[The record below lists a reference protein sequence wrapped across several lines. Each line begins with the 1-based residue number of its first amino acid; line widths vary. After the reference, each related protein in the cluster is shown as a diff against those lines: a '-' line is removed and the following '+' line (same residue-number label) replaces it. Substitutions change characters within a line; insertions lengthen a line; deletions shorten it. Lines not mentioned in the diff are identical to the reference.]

1 MTIDPYS
8 LTTLANLKAFMGISV
23 ATDDAILEKCIDRA
37 SAAIESYT
45 ARQFLSRRYYEIRDC
60 YGANRIALR
69 QYPVTIVRFVGA
81 GWTNVMSVNST
92 IGTDAFASV
101 SLSTD
106 HLQLYRVSS
115 TGAESSTQLAF
126 TSSGNDSTSELAV
139 SINATTG
146 FSASSLINVPSYY
159 LRKLE
164 GRDLRTATAYL
175 EAPTQSL
182 GNYQAD
188 LEHGIVYGPGIQAYR
203 SILIDYTAGYAT
215 VPYDIEQACVML
227 AARFYRSGK
236 RDPTLQSESLGGY
249 SYSVR
254 STADFDDDL
263 KSMISGWRKFR

>member
-1 MTIDPYS
+1 
-8 LTTLANLKAFMGISV
+8 MGISV
-23 ATDDAILEKCIDRA
+23 ATDDTILERSIDRA
-37 SAAIESYT
+37 SAAIESYC

-60 YGANRIALR
+60 FGANRIALR
-69 QYPVTIVRFVGA
+69 QYPVSIVRFVGA
-81 GWTNVMSVNST
+81 GWTNVMSVIST
-92 IGTDAFASV
+92 NGTDAFASV
-101 SLSTD
+101 SVSTD

-115 TGAESSTQLAF
+115 TGAAFDTQLAF
-126 TSSGNDSTSELAV
+126 TSSNYDSSAELETAISATS
-139 SINATTG
+139 G
-146 FSASSLINVPSYY
+146 FSATSLINVPSTY

-188 LEHGIVYGPGIQAYR
+188 LEHGVLYGPGIQAYR

-215 VPYDIEQACVML
+215 VPYDIEQACLML

-254 STADFDDDL
+254 ASGDFDDDL
-263 KSMISGWRKFR
+263 KSMIAGWRRFR

>member
-1 MTIDPYS
+1 
-8 LTTLANLKAFMGISV
+8 MGIGV
-23 ATDDAILEKCIDRA
+23 ATDDTILERCIDRA

-60 YGANRIALR
+60 YGANRIALK
-69 QYPVTIVRFVGA
+69 QYPVTIIRFVGA
-81 GWTNVMSVNST
+81 GWTNVMSINST
-92 IGTDAFASV
+92 NGTDAFASV

-115 TGAESSTQLAF
+115 TGVETNTQLAF
-126 TSSGNDSTSELAV
+126 TTASNDTSGELATAI
-139 SINATTG
+139 SATSG
-146 FSASSLINVPSYY
+146 FTATSLINVPSYY
-159 LRKLE
+159 IRKLE

-188 LEHGIVYGPGIQAYR
+188 LENGVIYGPGIQAYR

-215 VPYDIEQACVML
+215 VPYDIEQACLML
-227 AARFYRSGK
+227 SARFYRSGK

-254 STADFDDDL
+254 SSGDFDDEL
-263 KSMISGWRKFR
+263 KSMIAGWRRYR